1 MSTVYAALILG
12 ALSFLVWVIWFT
24 SARSKGKGLLQNFRV
39 IAEKY
44 SFEIDESSRSGKLV
58 MPVLRGIYKKHQL
71 EIGCSPGTKN
81 NCSTYTKVE
90 CQNNKNIS
98 FSLLPKGKTYTPSGS
113 AVMSLMDSEFDD
125 KFAVSSETPD
135 YVISLFTFNV
145 KYSLLQ
151 AQDLGLRGE
160 LKLQGNKLSYVEPDM
175 IKDESSRTRIELVMH
190 ILCDI
195 ADELEKY

>member
-1 MSTVYAALILG
+1 
-12 ALSFLVWVIWFT
+12 
-24 SARSKGKGLLQNFRV
+24 
-39 IAEKY
+39 
-44 SFEIDESSRSGKLV
+44 
-58 MPVLRGIYKKHQL
+58 
-71 EIGCSPGTKN
+71 
-81 NCSTYTKVE
+81 
-90 CQNNKNIS
+90 
-98 FSLLPKGKTYTPSGS
+98 
-113 AVMSLMDSEFDD
+113 MDSEFDD

-151 AQDLGLRGE
+151 AQNLGLRGE
-160 LKLQGNKLSYVEPDM
+160 LKLQGNKLSYIEPDM